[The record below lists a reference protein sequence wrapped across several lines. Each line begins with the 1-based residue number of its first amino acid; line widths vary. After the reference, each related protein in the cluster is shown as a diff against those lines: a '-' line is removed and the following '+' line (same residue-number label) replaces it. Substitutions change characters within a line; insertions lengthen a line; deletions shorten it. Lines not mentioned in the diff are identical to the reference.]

1 MSNTT
6 PPPVQVNLTPLN
18 MTAELQKV
26 ALSNTLTKDQHADLR
41 TLILDA
47 AAAIGMDGSGRDGLL
62 GYLKFAASTYPKQYL
77 QVISK
82 VLPLQVDSHSTV
94 NVIEHVNIV
103 SVPPDRY
110 MPPSAFGAPEQFVG
124 QDTVDVNSVDITDL
138 DPHSPTDSPIQKDES
153 VQTIEDLLKNPTPV
167 DLPVDKAS

>member
-1 MSNTT
+1 M
-6 PPPVQVNLTPLN
+6 NLTPIN

-26 ALSNTLTKDQHADLR
+26 HLGNALTKDQHADLR

-62 GYLKFAASTYPKQYL
+62 GYLKYAASTFPKQYL
-77 QVISK
+77 QVIAK
-82 VLPLQVDSHSTV
+82 VLPLQIDSKSTI

-110 MPPSAFGAPEQFVG
+110 MPPQDISKTIDHAPTHG
-124 QDTVDVNSVDITDL
+124 KPANDPTDL
-138 DPHSPTDSPIQKDES
+138 TLDTESSVS
-153 VQTIEDLLKNPTPV
+153 VQTIEDLLNNPVPV
-167 DLPVDKAS
+167 TLPDDAA

>member
-1 MSNTT
+1 
-6 PPPVQVNLTPLN
+6 

-26 ALSNTLTKDQHADLR
+26 HLGNQLSTDQHADLR

-62 GYLKFAASTYPKQYL
+62 GYLKYAASTFPKQYL
-77 QVISK
+77 QVIAK
-82 VLPLQVDSHSTV
+82 VLPLQIDSKSTI

-110 MPPSAFGAPEQFVG
+110 MPPQAFDPLKTIDGTHSKPANDVSDLHL
-124 QDTVDVNSVDITDL
+124 DTSDDA
-138 DPHSPTDSPIQKDES
+138 S
-153 VQTIEDLLKNPTPV
+153 VQTIEDVLNNPVPV
-167 DLPVDKAS
+167 SLPDDAA

>member
-1 MSNTT
+1 MNDTT
-6 PPPVQVNLTPLN
+6 QIQIPPINL
-18 MTAELQKV
+18 TAELQKV
-26 ALSNTLTKDQHADLR
+26 ALQNTLTADQHADLR

-47 AAAIGMDGSGRDGLL
+47 AAAIGMDGNGRDGLL

-82 VLPLQVDSHSTV
+82 VLPLQIDSKSTI

-110 MPPSAFGAPEQFVG
+110 MPADNFKGPTIDHAPLESAPES
-124 QDTVDVNSVDITDL
+124 T
-138 DPHSPTDSPIQKDES
+138 PES
-153 VQTIEDLLKNPTPV
+153 VQTIEDLLNNPTPV
-167 DLPVDKAS
+167 DLKAG

>member
-1 MSNTT
+1 MTDPTT
-6 PPPVQVNLTPLN
+6 TQVDLTPVN

-26 ALSNTLTKDQHADLR
+26 ALSNTLTADQHADLR

-47 AAAIGMDGSGRDGLL
+47 AAAIGFDGGGRDGLL

-82 VLPLQVDSHSTV
+82 VLPLQIDSKSTI

-103 SVPPDRY
+103 SVPSDRY
-110 MPPSAFGAPEQFVG
+110 MPPSSFKPNGLVIDNEPNPP
-124 QDTVDVNSVDITDL
+124 VDLAEFRSK
-138 DPHSPTDSPIQKDES
+138 DSS

-167 DLPVDKAS
+167 DLNAPAA

>member
-1 MSNTT
+1 MNNPST
-6 PPPVQVNLTPLN
+6 PHVQVNLQPVNL
-18 MTAELQKV
+18 TAELQKV
-26 ALSNTLTKDQHADLR
+26 ALQNTLTVDQHADLR

-47 AAAIGMDGSGRDGLL
+47 AAAIGMDGNGRDGLL

-82 VLPLQVDSHSTV
+82 VLPLQIDSKSTI

-110 MPPSAFGAPEQFVG
+110 MPASGFKGPTIDHVPSASDTAP
-124 QDTVDVNSVDITDL
+124 DTT
-138 DPHSPTDSPIQKDES
+138 PES
-153 VQTIEDLLKNPTPV
+153 VQTIEDLLNNPTPV
-167 DLPVDKAS
+167 DPFKSDVA

>member
-1 MSNTT
+1 
-6 PPPVQVNLTPLN
+6 

-26 ALSNTLTKDQHADLR
+26 HLGNQLSTDQHADLR

-62 GYLKFAASTYPKQYL
+62 GYLKYAASTFPKQYL
-77 QVISK
+77 QVIAK
-82 VLPLQVDSHSTV
+82 VLPLQIDSKSTI

-110 MPPSAFGAPEQFVG
+110 MPPQAFDPSKTIDGTHSKPANDVSDLHL
-124 QDTVDVNSVDITDL
+124 DTSDDA
-138 DPHSPTDSPIQKDES
+138 S
-153 VQTIEDLLKNPTPV
+153 VQTIEDVLNNPVPV
-167 DLPVDKAS
+167 SLPDDAA